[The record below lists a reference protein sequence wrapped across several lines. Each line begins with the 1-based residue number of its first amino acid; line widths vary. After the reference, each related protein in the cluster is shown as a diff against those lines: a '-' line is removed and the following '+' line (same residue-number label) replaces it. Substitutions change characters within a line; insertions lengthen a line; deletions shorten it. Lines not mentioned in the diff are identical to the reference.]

1 MRKVKRILF
10 ICKHNRFRSK
20 VAEAFFNKYQKIDAP
35 PHLKRCGLNCA
46 RFLDDR
52 SADHILKDVVLG
64 RHCRHNK
71 NKDYVA
77 ISAGLL
83 PGRYPLDKLQTRVA
97 KKFGLKL
104 NGKPKA
110 ITTEVLMKT
119 YLMVIVADNVPPEI
133 FNNQKIDAPPRLKR
147 RGLIGARFLD
157 ARSVPHTKVC
167 GFQTLRH
174 EKYGRKE
181 IIWGIEDSYND
192 DFDETYKIISKIKE
206 KVMELIDNPDDFV
219 VSSSG
224 LSNRHSRK
232 LSNRNVYIE
241 EMK

>member
-20 VAEAFFNKYQKIDAP
+20 VAEAFFNK
-35 PHLKRCGLNCA
+35 
-46 RFLDDR
+46 
-52 SADHILKDVVLG
+52 
-64 RHCRHNK
+64 HNK

-104 NGKPKA
+104 KGKPKA

-119 YLMVIVADNVPPEI
+119 YLMVIVADNVPTEI
-133 FNNQKIDAPPRLKR
+133 FNN
-147 RGLIGARFLD
+147 
-157 ARSVPHTKVC
+157 
-167 GFQTLRH
+167 

-181 IIWGIEDSYND
+181 IVWEIEDSYND